1 MIDGTSEPE
10 NGRQESVE
18 PLQLLMVVV
27 GCQRDKVCH
36 KTNKQGINESR
47 VRETEREK
55 ADRLVGKLLEG
66 KKGIL

>member
-36 KTNKQGINESR
+36 KTNKQAINER
-47 VRETEREK
+47 VEKEREK